1 MKLNIRK
8 CLNVLVVEGTLTR
21 FFFFKKPFN
30 ARFYYTPVKKK
41 VLDFK
46 SEGIELRKLG
56 EFKIGMDLSEIESWV
71 EKAGHQSYHI
81 RKF

>member
-8 CLNVLVVEGTLTR
+8 CLNVLVVEGSVKR
-21 FFFFKKPFN
+21 FFFFKKTFN

-56 EFKIGMDLSEIESWV
+56 DFKIGMDLSEIESWV
-71 EKAGHQSYHI
+71 EKGGHQSYYIH
-81 RKF
+81 KF